1 MDQKNEPLSHH
12 QQSEEGVVKRPVRQN
27 KKPAGPKSNQVA
39 ARIAAFVTVFC
50 LLAALAMVHNGSLF
64 GKDGGSWFST
74 DKSVSAEQHD
84 SVSAIRHE
92 GGQLIINTTDLG
104 KDISGYGG
112 PVPLQIYVTDDKI
125 DSIVALSNSESPK
138 FFGRLE
144 SSGLT
149 RAWNGKT
156 LKEAETMEVDAVT
169 GATYSSNA
177 FIANVRAGAAFAEG
191 AKTTGTVHVSL
202 SAIAALLVILAGAI
216 LPLFIKKPLY
226 RLIQQLLNVAVLGFW
241 AGTFIDYAMMLNFF
255 SGAPHMTLS
264 FFITLLLLITGLVY
278 PLFNKPNFYCTW
290 ICPFGSLQELAGKV
304 CKKKWKISP
313 ILVKALDT
321 FRQLLWVVLLT
332 LLFAGWGT
340 SWIDYEIFTSF
351 IVESAS
357 WIIIAVGGLFVVL
370 SLFISRPFCRFV
382 CPTGS
387 LLKQA

>member
-1 MDQKNEPLSHH
+1 MEQKTNPLASH
-12 QQSEEGVVKRPVRQN
+12 QVPKEN
-27 KKPAGPKSNQVA
+27 NIKKSLKQKPNQVG
-39 ARIAAFVTVFC
+39 ARIVAFVAVFC
-50 LLAALAMVHNGSLF
+50 LLAALAVVRNGSLF
-64 GKDGGSWFST
+64 GEDANSFFFSGKT
-74 DKSVSAEQHD
+74 AIVDKQD
-84 SVSAIRHE
+84 SVSALGYNGTQE
-92 GGQLIINTTDLG
+92 IINTTELG
-104 KDISGYGG
+104 KDIAGYAG
-112 PVPLQIYVTDDKI
+112 PVPLEIYVTDGKI

-138 FFGRLE
+138 FFARLE

-149 RAWNGKT
+149 HAWDGKT
-156 LKEAETMEVDAVT
+156 LKEAQTMDIDAVS

-191 AKTTGTVHVSL
+191 SKTATSGHVSVT
-202 SAIAALLVILAGAI
+202 SIAVLIVILTGAI
-216 LPLFIKKPLY
+216 LPLFIKKPVY

-255 SGAPHMTLS
+255 SGAPRMTLS
-264 FFITLLLLITGLVY
+264 FFITLILLIVGLIY

-304 CKKKWKISP
+304 CKKKWKMSP
-313 ILVKALDT
+313 KLVKALDN
-321 FRQLLWVVLLT
+321 FRELLWIVLLAF
-332 LLFAGWGT
+332 LFIGWAT
-340 SWIDYEIFTSF
+340 SWIDYEIFTAF

-357 WIIIAVGGLFVVL
+357 WIIMAVGGLFVLL

>member
-1 MDQKNEPLSHH
+1 MKSDSRLS
-12 QQSEEGVVKRPVRQN
+12 QNRAAKTSVK
-27 KKPAGPKSNQVA
+27 PKSNQLA
-39 ARIAAFVTVFC
+39 ARLVAFIAVFV
-50 LLAALAMVHNGSLF
+50 LLASLAMVRNGSLF
-64 GKDGGSWFST
+64 GKKAESFYSSGASESIE
-74 DKSVSAEQHD
+74 KSD
-84 SVSAIRHE
+84 SVSAIRYSD
-92 GGQLIINTTDLG
+92 QQMIINTTDLA

-112 PVPLQIYVTDDKI
+112 PVPLEIYVTNDRI

-156 LKEAETMEVDAVT
+156 LNEAATMDVDAVT

-177 FIANVRAGAAFAEG
+177 FIANVRAGAAYAEG
-191 AKTTGTVHVSL
+191 AKAVNTGHVSL
-202 SAIAALLVILAGAI
+202 AAIAVLIVVVCGAI
-216 LPLFIKKPLY
+216 LPFFIKKPAY

-241 AGTFIDYAMMLNFF
+241 TGTFIDYAMMLNFF
-255 SGAPHMTLS
+255 SGSPRMTLS
-264 FFITLLLLITGLVY
+264 SIVTLLLLIVGLLY
-278 PLFNKPNFYCTW
+278 PLFNKPNFYCSW

-304 CKKKWKISP
+304 SRTKWKLSP
-313 ILVKALDT
+313 KLIRTLDI
-321 FRQLLWVVLLT
+321 FRQTLWVVLLA

-340 SWIDYEIFTSF
+340 SWIDYEIFTAF

-357 WIIIAVGGLFVVL
+357 WIILVIGSVFIVL